1 MLEFQYSMDQDRLK
15 EALERA
21 KKVYPLQGQIRCPY
35 FRDTITLTS
44 DGFNH
49 LQYKGN
55 RMLRNVDEQILKLN
69 LLPKALEVI
78 KNSGTL
84 QEYRKGIENSGKK
97 GNDGFYKTKNVE
109 YWGFHAIIGKD
120 HLRKI
125 VVVLK
130 RTGDGKIIFWS
141 VMPHRKFSN
150 QKLYDEGIE
159 DS

>member
-1 MLEFQYSMDQDRLK
+1 MEQNKLQEVIEK
-15 EALERA
+15 A
-21 KKVYPLQGQIRCPY
+21 KRIYPLQGEIRCPY
-35 FRDTITLTS
+35 FQDNIILTS

-55 RMLRNVDEQILKLN
+55 RMPRNIDEQILKLT
-69 LLPKALEVI
+69 LLPKALGVI
-78 KNSGTL
+78 KSTGTL
-84 QEYRKGIENSGKK
+84 QEYRKGIEKVGKK

-120 HLRKI
+120 HLRKL
-125 VVVLK
+125 VVILK
-130 RTGDGKIIFWS
+130 KVGDGKIIFWS

-159 DS
+159 DF